1 MTGPVKQIML
11 LLILNLILFVSN
23 TSTNAHIHNH
33 LNVSKIPRRHVLF
46 RESIVR
52 RNINYVYFYSLTSRM
67 LLRICMAYTLYL
79 LFLYSFSSLSLC
91 MVRCLPFACCS
102 DVNAKLVFFCCYY
115 LLFFIV
121 FSFTHIQIHINIH
134 KYTHKHRKSL
144 SLLGK
149 NQFSPIIIFCT
160 SSDFLCRRKFS
171 LNFQF
176 IV

>member
-1 MTGPVKQIML
+1 MPGRGMTGPVKQIML

-52 RNINYVYFYSLTSRM
+52 RNINCVYFTVLHLECYCEYAWLTCC
-67 LLRICMAYTLYL
+67 IC
-79 LFLYSFSSLSLC
+79 YSFIPSLLSLC

-134 KYTHKHRKSL
+134 KYTQAQEKSL
-144 SLLGK
+144 SWVK
-149 NQFSPIIIFCT
+149 I
-160 SSDFLCRRKFS
+160 
-171 LNFQF
+171 NFRP
-176 IV
+176 